1 MHARAPEIDDG
12 KAGRWRRRPRST
24 DRVEVASA
32 TARILERMAGRMD
45 HPKPAT
51 ARLAAESVHVLT
63 DGRCRTARHG
73 AASAHP
79 EMVRAAAP
87 PDWSER
93 SGGFAASQRMAID
106 RQKRTVREEADRRE
120 AAKHPA
126 VARCDAGDGR

>member
-1 MHARAPEIDDG
+1 MHARAPAIDHG

-24 DRVEVASA
+24 DRVEVAA
-32 TARILERMAGRMD
+32 AAAAAPRISERTAGRMD

-79 EMVRAAAP
+79 EMAQAAP

-93 SGGFAASQRMAID
+93 SGGFAASERMAID
-106 RQKRTVREEADRRE
+106 RQKRTVREEADRLE
-120 AAKHPA
+120 AAK
-126 VARCDAGDGR
+126 